1 MKTAKLLIALA
12 LLTQTTPVLAWG
24 KIGHRVTCAIADH
37 YLSRAARH
45 QVRRILGVE
54 TLAEA
59 SNWPDFMRA
68 STDPFWQKTASP
80 WHYVTV
86 PDGKSYADVGAPPE
100 GDALTALKR
109 FAAALR
115 DPATPRAE
123 KQLALRFMVHIIGDV
138 HQPLHVGN
146 GTDHGGN
153 DVKLTFFNAPTN
165 LHAVWDSG
173 IIDQEQLSYSEYAAW
188 LTPRIT
194 RQKLRQW
201 WTADP
206 RVWIAESQ
214 ALRGGVYPKG
224 TAISYDYVFVHKATV
239 EQRLEQAG
247 VRIAAYLNAL
257 FAPRAM
263 RGRSLL
269 RRG

>member
-1 MKTAKLLIALA
+1 MKTAKLLAALA
-12 LLTQTTPVLAWG
+12 LLTQTSPVLAWG

-37 YLSRAARH
+37 YLSHAARH
-45 QVRRILGVE
+45 QVRHILGVE

-68 STDPFWQKTASP
+68 STAEFWQKSAGP

-86 PDGKSYADVGAPPE
+86 PDGKTYAEVGPPPE

-109 FAAALR
+109 FSAELR

-153 DVKLTFFNAPTN
+153 DVKLTFFNTPTN

-194 RQKLRQW
+194 RHKLRLW

-206 RVWIAESQ
+206 EKWIAESQ
-214 ALRGGVYPKG
+214 ALRAGAYPKG
-224 TAISYDYVFVHKATV
+224 TAISYDYVFVNKAIV

-247 VRIAAYLNAL
+247 VRVAAYLNQL
-257 FAPRAM
+257 FAAPTKRRA
-263 RGRSLL
+263 SLL